1 MIQVEATIDD
11 DDLLTGYRANGHA
24 GTGARGTDIVCAAI
38 SVLSRSLAR
47 ALHDKEGINIRV
59 DAPERGIFSA
69 VISYS
74 DGAEQFLRGAGSF
87 LLEGLRSVA
96 EEYPEH
102 CHLTI
107 VKRKYPKI

>member
-11 DDLLTGYRANGHA
+11 NDILTGYCAAGHA
-24 GTGARGTDIVCAAI
+24 GARERGTDIVCAAI

-47 ALHDKEGINIRV
+47 ALRGKEGINISM
-59 DAPERGIFSA
+59 DAPGRGNFSA
-69 VISYS
+69 AISYS
-74 DGAEQFLRGAGSF
+74 AGAKQFLRGAGSF

-102 CHLTI
+102 CNLTI
-107 VKRKYPKI
+107 VKIKRPKT